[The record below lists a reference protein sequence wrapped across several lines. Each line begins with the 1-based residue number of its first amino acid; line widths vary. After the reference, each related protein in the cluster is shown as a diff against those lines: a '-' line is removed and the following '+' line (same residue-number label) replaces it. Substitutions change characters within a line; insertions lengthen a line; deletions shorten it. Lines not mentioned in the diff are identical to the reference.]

1 MRKLLSQVLIT
12 PTNYRRI
19 VARITPIDQRLAL
32 RAGIII
38 SHYAFTTPQGQPG
51 YGLISHTTRRAGV
64 CIADAP
70 SLWGAWSEQTG
81 TLTGRQTG
89 WSTIAW
95 ENWSAI
101 SRSSVEE

>member
-1 MRKLLSQVLIT
+1 MRKLLSQILII

-19 VARITPIDQRLAL
+19 AARITPADQRVAI

-38 SHYAFTTPQGQPG
+38 SHYAFRTPQGQPG
-51 YGLISHTTRRAGV
+51 YGIISHTTRRAGV

-81 TLTGRQTG
+81 TLTTADGLVYNRLGELVCDLKEQC
-89 WSTIAW
+89 
-95 ENWSAI
+95 
-101 SRSSVEE
+101 